1 MEVITL
7 QEVENQLY
15 FACIEHIE
23 HEFSNQ
29 EHLVEAK
36 QLAHFV
42 FLLYT
47 AFLAKSNKN
56 VQ

>member
-7 QEVENQLY
+7 QEIENQLY
-15 FACIEHIE
+15 FACIEDIE

-36 QLAHFV
+36 QFVHFV
-42 FLLYT
+42 ILLHT
-47 AFLAKSNKN
+47 AFSAKLNKN
-56 VQ
+56 VP